1 MQIRDLT
8 KKDSESFWNL
18 RLFALESEPAGFGE
32 SAEEHRQQSIES
44 FAQRIQL
51 GGADN
56 VICGAF
62 DGPRLVG
69 TAGFYREQRE
79 KRRHVGVI
87 WGVFVHPE
95 CRGKGLGRGLVS
107 AAINF
112 GRALPGLEKVQLTVT
127 ATQPAAR
134 KVYLSLG
141 FRAYGVEP
149 RALLANGEYLD
160 EELMSL
166 DLRGQGQVG

>member
-1 MQIRDLT
+1 MQIRPLT
-8 KKDSESFWNL
+8 RNDAESFWNL
-18 RLFALESEPAGFGE
+18 RLFALESEPTGFGE

-44 FAQRIQL
+44 FAQRIEL
-51 GGADN
+51 GGPDN
-56 VICGAF
+56 VIFGAF
-62 DGPRLVG
+62 DSLRLIG
-69 TAGFYREQRE
+69 TAGFYRELRE

-95 CRGKGLGRGLVS
+95 YRGKGFGRGLVS
-107 AAINF
+107 AAMNL
-112 GRALPGLEKVQLTVT
+112 GRTLPGLERVQLTVT
-127 ATQPAAR
+127 TTQPAAR

-149 RALLANGEYLD
+149 RALLVNGEYLD
-160 EELMSL
+160 EELMSF